1 MNAMR
6 RWLSVAVFAIVFFSA
21 FGASARAA
29 EGAESNPAEET
40 IGTVFKWLNFAI
52 IFGGLGYII
61 ARKGPAFFRAR
72 AEVIS
77 SAMTHAAAA
86 KAEAD
91 RQLRE
96 AEEKLGRLDQEIAEL
111 RAASQR
117 EAAAEA
123 ERLRAATRAEIEK
136 IHRAAK
142 AEIEA
147 AERAARTE
155 LKALAARAAVER
167 AGALLRQRIT
177 ADTHAQL
184 FRSFLDGLA
193 GGVN

>member
-1 MNAMR
+1 MNSKR
-6 RWLSVAVFAIVFFSA
+6 RWLPFAILAILALSA
-21 FGASARAA
+21 CGTPTRAA

-40 IGTVFKWLNFAI
+40 IGTVFRWLNFAVV
-52 IFGGLGYII
+52 FGGLGYLI
-61 ARKGPAFFRAR
+61 AKKGPAFFRNR
-72 AEVIS
+72 AELIS
-77 SAMTHAAAA
+77 STMTQAAAA

-96 AEEKLGRLDQEIAEL
+96 AEENLSRLGQEIAGL
-111 RAASQR
+111 RAAAQH

-123 ERLRAATRAEIEK
+123 ERLRAATRNDIEK
-136 IHRAAK
+136 IQRAAR

-155 LKALAARAAVER
+155 LKVLAARAAVGR
-167 AGALLRQRIT
+167 ADALLRQQIT
-177 ADTHAQL
+177 PATQARL
-184 FRSFLDGLA
+184 FRSFLEQLA